1 MASRP
6 AALLISVRISPLN
19 PINFLQTHHVHN
31 SFRMNTCKSVSKQRA
46 LSPFRMNT
54 YEKRGGGG
62 HILPA
67 KSTFLLPSSPVFPAH
82 SSPLCFQSITNA
94 QFATPLFS
102 KQYKLPGGVPLL
114 SHRSRHERAMSHHE
128 PPFFSITCEL
138 LLPQLLCFEND
149 AFSWGV
155 YPPRR
160 TTAIQKSNSN
170 RAGELE
176 ARRSYASCEL
186 TFRGGHR
193 FSERVSWGAQQQKQ
207 FASPQQNVQQS
218 STLKIA

>member
-1 MASRP
+1 MKKGGEGVTSFQPRT
-6 AALLISVRISPLN
+6 LSSCLV
-19 PINFLQTHHVHN
+19 LQ
-31 SFRMNTCKSVSKQRA
+31 C
-46 LSPFRMNT
+46 
-54 YEKRGGGG
+54 
-62 HILPA
+62 
-67 KSTFLLPSSPVFPAH
+67 FP
-82 SSPLCFQSITNA
+82 P
-94 QFATPLFS
+94 QFTPLFS
-102 KQYKLPGGVPLL
+102 INYKRPICNSFVFKTIQTAGGVPPPP
-114 SHRSRHERAMSHHE
+114 HVPPHERAKPRCA
-128 PPFFSITCEL
+128 PPFFSIPCEL

-207 FASPQQNVQQS
+207 FPGPQQNVQQS